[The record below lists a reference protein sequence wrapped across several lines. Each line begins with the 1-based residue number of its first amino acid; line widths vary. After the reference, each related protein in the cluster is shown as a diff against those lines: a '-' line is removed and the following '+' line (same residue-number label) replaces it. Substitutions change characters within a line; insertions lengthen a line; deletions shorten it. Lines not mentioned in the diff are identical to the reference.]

1 MVTLMTLDLYHYDEG
16 LLREQF
22 EKLLAQSPR
31 FFENTPVV
39 VSLEHLTNP
48 KEYVD
53 LLELKSLC
61 ASFGINLIAVRGGAN
76 RHRYSAHEAKLAWL
90 TTPTSGTS
98 KRPPS
103 EARRSVASFSSDSA
117 DLAETDEES
126 AEQDTLNRAENTVER
141 RPEQPAHRENTRII
155 TGPVRTGQ
163 QIYHNGDLILTG
175 PVNTG
180 AEILAAGNIHAYG
193 PFRGRALAGV
203 NGDASARIYA
213 MHFEAELVS
222 IHGHYK
228 MSVNMDKDLWKQA
241 VQVYMDQDQLIISLI

>member
-1 MVTLMTLDLYHYDEG
+1 MVTLMTLDLYHYNEA

-39 VSLEHLTNP
+39 VSLEHLNDP
-48 KEYVD
+48 KEPVD
-53 LLELKSLC
+53 LFRLKSLC
-61 ASFGINLIAVRGGAN
+61 ASFGINLIAVRGGAS

-90 TTPTSGTS
+90 IAPSGSINKYQSSKPRRNVTTLSS
-98 KRPPS
+98 HNEQLS
-103 EARRSVASFSSDSA
+103 EAGEAN
-117 DLAETDEES
+117 
-126 AEQDTLNRAENTVER
+126 AEQDDLEKSAEHSPER
-141 RPEQPAHRENTRII
+141 PISREASKII
-155 TGPVRTGQ
+155 TAPVRSGQ

-175 PVNTG
+175 PVSIG

-228 MSVNMDKDLWKQA
+228 MSVDMDKDLWKKS
-241 VQVYMDQDQLIISLI
+241 VQVYMDQDALIINLI